1 VEHGISADPMSRG
14 WRRFGVTL
22 GVIAALLV
30 GACWV
35 VNTRIVEFYSR
46 GWTAA
51 STENARLKGVF
62 VASPVIEPARTAVT
76 DSIDLHVTDAWVER
90 PTRVE
95 YRWYVWPRTIQDSSY
110 RLVLHYVP
118 APHYGGQ
125 SGVPN
130 GRCFASFDILLDGVR
145 VGRSGNASVQIAT
158 VLSRTAFPDTIHL
171 SVDRLG
177 TGGTNCHAVG

>member
-1 VEHGISADPMSRG
+1 MSRG

-62 VASPVIEPARTAVT
+62 VASPVIEPARTAEV
-76 DSIDLHVTDAWVER
+76 
-90 PTRVE
+90 
-95 YRWYVWPRTIQDSSY
+95 
-110 RLVLHYVP
+110 
-118 APHYGGQ
+118 APE
-125 SGVPN
+125 
-130 GRCFASFDILLDGVR
+130 F
-145 VGRSGNASVQIAT
+145 
-158 VLSRTAFPDTIHL
+158 
-171 SVDRLG
+171 
-177 TGGTNCHAVG
+177 